1 MSCVWAFIFSLNHRS
16 ENALLL
22 LPFISHKRRRRPIY
36 GAPIFWARRGR
47 YGGRGRGD
55 LTCFG
60 MSVGKSTGFDM
71 LSIILQVATFI
82 FFYIWHKKIFEKG
95 IFLSCNSL
103 AGDILP
109 KPIPSSSLLSF
120 FLPSSTYEMC
130 CLLFS
135 SSSPPLFLFLLFP
148 PTEVKATFGT
158 KKEPK
163 EKKKNRTFASSF
175 HSPEKVAKSGRGFCM
190 YIKEMLLC
198 TKARVVGGRILL

>member
-36 GAPIFWARRGR
+36 GAPIFWARRGG

-103 AGDILP
+103 VGDILP

-120 FLPSSTYEMC
+120 SSSFLHLWDVLPS
-130 CLLFS
+130 L
-135 SSSPPLFLFLLFP
+135 LFLLSP
-148 PTEVKATFGT
+148 PIPLPSVSPNWGQGHFWHEEGT
-158 KKEPK
+158 KRE
-163 EKKKNRTFASSF
+163 E
-175 HSPEKVAKSGRGFCM
+175 E
-190 YIKEMLLC
+190 E
-198 TKARVVGGRILL
+198 